1 MKRKTINIR
10 HFILVP
16 IVYIAVATS
25 CEKGWLETKR
35 DLNSVLPQ
43 SLDDLE
49 ALLNSYGTDPIAH
62 EYVGMISASDDDFYV
77 ESEQL
82 KAYEEKNFNLY
93 TWAPTIYPGADAPV
107 SEWDNSYVQVL
118 YANVVLEK
126 LALIARGAG
135 NADRWDNIKGGALFF
150 RAKAF
155 YNVARCF
162 TPPYDIDATTAL
174 GIPLRLT
181 SDPNPVS
188 KRASLMET
196 YDQITGDLK
205 QAAALLTLTPNTKI
219 NASKQAAYGMLARV
233 YLSMREY
240 EKAGLYAD
248 SCLRIHPTLIDY
260 NTVLPGADN
269 SYPFTEFND
278 EVIFHSYLMP
288 LYLAP
293 HVSIGKADTMLFT
306 FYDAHDLRK
315 TLFFRASTGFRGNY
329 TGTAFKFGGLA
340 TDEMLLI
347 RAECRV
353 RAGNSEEALD
363 DLNRLLRHRYMD
375 GRFSPYVGLQGDE
388 LLKLILKERRKEL
401 LHRGLRWDDLRRLNQ
416 EAGYETTLVR
426 VLDGVRYELPPN
438 DPRYTLPIP
447 DEVIKAT
454 GMPQN
459 IR

>member
-1 MKRKTINIR
+1 MKNNTTNIIR
-10 HFILVP
+10 FLVIPILCMVF
-16 IVYIAVATS
+16 ATA
-25 CEKGWLETKR
+25 CEKGWLEAKR

-49 ALLNSYGTDPIAH
+49 ALLNSYAVDPIAH
-62 EYVGMISASDDDFYV
+62 EYAGMVSACDDDFYV
-77 ESEQL
+77 DNEQL
-82 KAYEEKNFNLY
+82 KAYGEKNFNLY
-93 TWAPTIYPGADAPV
+93 TWAPIIYPVADDPV
-107 SEWDNSYVQVL
+107 SEWNNSYMQVL

-126 LALIARGAG
+126 LARIARDAG

-155 YNVARCF
+155 YNLARCF
-162 TPPYDIDATTAL
+162 APPYDINAATAL

-205 QAAALLTLTPNTKI
+205 QAVSLLTLAPNTKI

-240 EKAGLYAD
+240 DKAGSYAD
-248 SCLRIHPTLIDY
+248 SSLQIHSTLIDY
-260 NTVLPGADN
+260 NTVHPGEDN
-269 SYPFTEFND
+269 SYPFEEFNE

-293 HVSIGKADTMLFT
+293 HASIGKADTVLFA
-306 FYDAHDLRK
+306 FYDEHDLRK
-315 TLFFRASTGFRGNY
+315 SLFFRANMGFRGNY
-329 TGTAFKFGGLA
+329 SGSSFKFGGLA
-340 TDEMLLI
+340 TDEILLI
-347 RAECRV
+347 RAECRA
-353 RAGNSEEALD
+353 RAGNSEGALD
-363 DLNRLLRHRYMD
+363 DLNRLLRHRYVD
-375 GRFSPYVGLQGDE
+375 GGYKPYVGMQGDE
-388 LLKLILKERRKEL
+388 LLRLILKERRKEL

-426 VLDGVRYELPPN
+426 VLDSVRYELPPN

-447 DEVIKAT
+447 MEVIKAT
-454 GMPQN
+454 GMLQN
-459 IR
+459 VR